1 MPIGKDN
8 TETELKILKSIIN
21 ESIKD
26 NIKNSEFTKIYEQKK
41 KSSTGKIPQ
50 STSIANNIP
59 QSDNNVKSS
68 ILLITNNMQ
77 FNKENTNKVL
87 NPNEISKLIKENAN
101 TTPIIHKSASTN
113 KVNDGNSHFANY

>member
-1 MPIGKDN
+1 MPINKNN

-68 ILLITNNMQ
+68 ILLITNNM
-77 FNKENTNKVL
+77 
-87 NPNEISKLIKENAN
+87 
-101 TTPIIHKSASTN
+101 
-113 KVNDGNSHFANY
+113 

>member
-68 ILLITNNMQ
+68 IT
-77 FNKENTNKVL
+77 
-87 NPNEISKLIKENAN
+87 
-101 TTPIIHKSASTN
+101 
-113 KVNDGNSHFANY
+113 YY

>member
-68 ILLITNNMQ
+68 ILLITNNM
-77 FNKENTNKVL
+77 
-87 NPNEISKLIKENAN
+87 
-101 TTPIIHKSASTN
+101 
-113 KVNDGNSHFANY
+113 